1 MWGLRRVWNRV
12 YRGCDGFRYPG
23 GDITP
28 ARSLPKARRN
38 ADFLFRLSRLDIVSI
53 SIPRETDERNWSGY
67 PGIPADAIH
76 ERARHESALSLLL
89 ESYTPSVIHRPSLQ
103 PSLQPSLLIG
113 LSVGGISQTSF
124 SERRDFRSRRAS
136 SFDPA
141 TINHTGQCNCVV
153 MT

>member
-1 MWGLRRVWNRV
+1 VGITGRVWNRV

-89 ESYTPSVIHRPSLQ
+89 ESYTPSVIHRK
-103 PSLQPSLLIG
+103 QPSLLIS
-113 LSVGGISQTSF
+113 LSVRGMSSGDIISQTSF